1 MIIIKTVIDRSK
13 VQIYNWTK
21 MHLKKEQQDFLK
33 HGKANSFLLHATL
46 LLPVWISNRILD
58 EIRRKRRDRR
68 SVLRNNECVRNTEI
82 FVDMLAHLK
91 VKKNV
96 NTNLD
101 DNLDSVGRDLKESRA
116 LYLPQGSSPVQ

>member
-1 MIIIKTVIDRSK
+1 MKSGERDGQAICFEKQRMCHDVSITV
-13 VQIYNWTK
+13 
-21 MHLKKEQQDFLK
+21 L
-33 HGKANSFLLHATL
+33 
-46 LLPVWISNRILD
+46 
-58 EIRRKRRDRR
+58 
-68 SVLRNNECVRNTEI
+68 NTDI
-82 FVDMLAHLK
+82 FFDMLAHLK

>member
-1 MIIIKTVIDRSK
+1 MDEDA
-13 VQIYNWTK
+13 
-21 MHLKKEQQDFLK
+21 HLKKEQQDSLK
-33 HGKANSFLLHATL
+33 HGKAYSFLTL
-46 LLPVWISNRILD
+46 LLSVWISNRILD

-91 VKKNV
+91 VKKSV